1 MPGPVKSIRLCVATE
16 DGMKKLV
23 WLLASPFVATPLF
36 AADLMQVYRDAQS
49 NDPTFAVARAT
60 LEAGQEKQPQAR
72 AGLLPS
78 LTLSGNTVWNE
89 NELSTHGGATFAK
102 PNYNSNGYQ
111 LTLSQPLL
119 RWQNWIAYDQS
130 KMQVAQAEANFGL
143 ARQDLILRVA
153 QAYFDVLYA
162 QESVAAVKANKQAIA
177 QQLELAKK
185 SFEVGTSTITD
196 THEAQARFDL
206 ANAQE
211 IAAESDLEVKLRAL
225 QAIVGQEPGAL
236 AQLRKNAELTPPQPS
251 DMNEWVSAAETGSL
265 NVQVQQYNAS
275 IAAREVDKQRAG
287 HYPTIDIVAN
297 AGHNKTLASSSLG
310 MFETDYQNAAIQLN
324 IPLFQGG
331 LTASRQRE
339 ASANRAA
346 AESGLEAAKRSA
358 ALGARQYYLG
368 VVNGLAQVKALKA
381 ALISSQSALESNKL
395 GYEVGVR
402 INIDVLNAENQVY
415 VTRRDLAKA
424 TFDTLLA
431 QLKLKAA
438 VGALGE
444 ADLLRVN
451 ALLDRQRDV
460 PTGAR

>member
-1 MPGPVKSIRLCVATE
+1 
-16 DGMKKLV
+16 MKKLV

-111 LTLSQPLL
+111 LTLSQPLF

-162 QESVAAVKANKQAIA
+162 HESLSAVQANKQAIA

-185 SFEVGTSTITD
+185 SFEVGTATITD

-206 ANAQE
+206 ASAQE
-211 IAAESDLEVKLRAL
+211 IAAESDLEVKQRTL
-225 QAIVGQEPGAL
+225 QAIVGTEPGAL
-236 AQLRKNAELTPPQPS
+236 AQLRKTAELTPPQPS
-251 DMNEWVSAAETGSL
+251 SMKEWVTAAETGSL
-265 NVQVQQYNAS
+265 NVQVQQYNAN

-287 HYPTIDIVAN
+287 HYPTLDAVAN
-297 AGHNKTLASSSLG
+297 YGYSKSYTPAFGSYD
-310 MFETDYQNAAIQLN
+310 TDFQNVGIQLN

-331 LTASRQRE
+331 LTTSRQRE

-346 AESGLEAAKRSA
+346 AESGLEGAKRSA

-424 TFDTLLA
+424 TLDTLMA
-431 QLKLKAA
+431 QLRLKSTT
-438 VGALGE
+438 GALGDDDI
-444 ADLLRVN
+444 AQIN
-451 ALLDRQRDV
+451 ALLDPSTVR
-460 PTGAR
+460 